1 MRFGTKTLT
10 DIRGIWATGCSIR
23 QQVLPMVWLMALL
36 FAGSTAVPVCAADES
51 PLAQAIM
58 ADGSGETISMV
69 APEKPVSAMA
79 RAFAS
84 PINTWSGVK
93 RARKSSADTHVPA
106 PSAMPFA
113 SKMRM

>member
-58 ADGSGETISMV
+58 AASAEHPATSGLLLVDTGSEALSERDALIDAAVRTID
-69 APEKPVSAMA
+69 AQY
-79 RAFAS
+79 
-84 PINTWSGVK
+84 
-93 RARKSSADTHVPA
+93 
-106 PSAMPFA
+106 
-113 SKMRM
+113 